1 MEPNG
6 RLERILHRLI
16 IGAVFLTLSAPLL
29 ARPRS
34 AAPSP
39 QISPSAA
46 PTKKSA
52 RQEDSVFAT
61 PPKDLLLRA
70 EGEHKADAFA
80 HFVEGM
86 SFEENGEMD
95 KALAAYRKVLDVDP
109 GQADLASRVAAL
121 LTRQDDFPQAIDV
134 LKDAIKANPNASE
147 PLLQLAFIY
156 AKYLRRT
163 DQAID
168 YVNRAIALDPHNI
181 DAYERLCEIALAAGD
196 EKRALQSLDR
206 AAATPDDDAVFWA
219 RLGKLYASIVFKP
232 DRPPKPDETARVN
245 EIFKKAAEHAEKN
258 FSKTKTFKCTVQPQL
273 KS

>member
-1 MEPNG
+1 MMEPNR
-6 RLERILHRLI
+6 RLERILHRVVV
-16 IGAVFLTLSAPLL
+16 GVFFLSLAASLV

-34 AAPSP
+34 AAPNP
-39 QISPSAA
+39 PASPSPA
-46 PTKKSA
+46 PTKKSV
-52 RQEDSVFAT
+52 RQEDSVFT
-61 PPKDLLLRA
+61 VPPKDLLLRA
-70 EGEHKADAFA
+70 EGEHKADALA

-147 PLLQLAFIY
+147 PLLQLGYIY

-168 YVNRAIALDPHNI
+168 YVNRAIALNPRNV

-196 EKRALQSLDR
+196 EKKAIQSLDR
-206 AAATPDDDAVFWA
+206 AAEVRTDEPAFWT
-219 RLGKLYASIVFKP
+219 RLGKLYATVVFKP
-232 DRPPKPDETARVN
+232 DRPLQPSQISRLND
-245 EIFKKAAEHAEKN
+245 IFKKAAQHA
-258 FSKTKTFKCTVQPQL
+258 
-273 KS
+273 